1 MAISLGDK
9 NTLKVIMKLAIPSMI
24 AQFVNI
30 LYSIVDRI
38 FVANMPVNG
47 SLALIGVGVCAPIA
61 TLLSSFAFL
70 VGLGGAPLFSIAL
83 GEKDEAK
90 AKKIL
95 NNALLLLVILSTL
108 LMVITYIVLDPML
121 MAFGASSASFSYA
134 KDYMVIYLLG
144 TYFSLISSGLN
155 QYLTA
160 QGESLAAMLTTLV
173 ACLLNIVLDPLFIFT
188 FNMGIKGAAL
198 ATISC
203 QFISFLWVL
212 IYLIFKSK
220 IKLGIGGYDIKTML
234 KILKLGFSPFIIMST
249 DSLIIIALNASLQMF
264 GGEKGDFYITVATIV
279 QAFYSLVTG
288 PLLGISSGT
297 QPILG
302 YHFGAK
308 NKELLLKAQ
317 KQIVLFGIIFCAAC
331 FLLSF
336 VLRGP
341 FASLFVKF
349 SSDSTYSKE
358 EIINVSKKFIGYYMI
373 GAIPLALQYVFVDGL
388 TGMGQAHYAI
398 WLSLNRKLFVFL
410 PLIFIIPLISK
421 NDELTFLAQPIADT
435 CGGVVST
442 IAYILIIPKVLKK
455 RMGDH
460 QEDTK
465 EIENLELNNQ
475 NQIIENIEENN
486 EIKNI
491 ERVENIKENSQIQ
504 NQEVIENIEEN
515 PQNPSN

>member
-38 FVANMPVNG
+38 FVANMPLDG

-70 VGLGGAPLFSIAL
+70 IGLGGAPLFSIAL
-83 GEKDEAK
+83 GEKDENK

-95 NNALLLLVILSTL
+95 NNALLLLIILATL
-108 LMVITYIVLDPML
+108 LMIVAYAALDPML

-134 KDYMVIYLLG
+134 KDYMVIYLIG

-203 QFISFLWVL
+203 QFISFVWVL

-220 IKLGIGGYDIKTML
+220 IRLGIGGYDFKIML
-234 KILKLGFSPFIIMST
+234 KIIKLGFSPFIIMST
-249 DSLIIIALNASLQMF
+249 DSLILIALNSSLQMF
-264 GGEKGDFYITVATIV
+264 GGDKGDFYIEVATIV
-279 QAFYSLVTG
+279 QAFTSLITG

-308 NKELLLKAQ
+308 NKELLIKAQ
-317 KQIVLFGIIFCAAC
+317 KQIVIFAFIFCTVC

-336 VLRGP
+336 LLREP
-341 FASLFVKF
+341 FSSLFVNF
-349 SSDSTYSKE
+349 SNDPTYSKD
-358 EIINVSKKFIGYYMI
+358 EIISASSKFIGYYML
-373 GAIPLALQYVFVDGL
+373 GMIPLAFQYTFVDGL
-388 TGMGQAHYAI
+388 TGMGQANYSI

-410 PLIFIIPLISK
+410 PLIFIIPLITH
-421 NDELTFLAQPIADT
+421 NDEYTFFAQPIADT
-435 CGGVVST
+435 LGGIVST
-442 IAYILIIPKVLKK
+442 ISYIIIIPKVLKK
-455 RMGDH
+455 RMGVH
-460 QEDTK
+460 PEDMHK
-465 EIENLELNNQ
+465 LENNLENTD
-475 NQIIENIEENN
+475 
-486 EIKNI
+486 
-491 ERVENIKENSQIQ
+491 
-504 NQEVIENIEEN
+504 
-515 PQNPSN
+515 NPS